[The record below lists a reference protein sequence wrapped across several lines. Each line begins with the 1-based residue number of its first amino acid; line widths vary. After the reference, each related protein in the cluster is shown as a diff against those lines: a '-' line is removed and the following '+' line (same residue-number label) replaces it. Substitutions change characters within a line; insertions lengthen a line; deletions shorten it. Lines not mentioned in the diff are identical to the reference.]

1 MYIRENHISILWKEL
16 LKTEFTENRD
26 EYLDNIKSHIEFLEE
41 EIESNRKWIVFYW
54 VVLFFTAITNIII
67 WLSLIW

>member
-1 MYIRENHISILWKEL
+1 MYIRENHINILWKEI

-26 EYLDNIKSHIEFLEE
+26 EYLDTIKSHIEFLED

-54 VVLFFTAITNIII
+54 VVLFFSALTNIII

>member
-1 MYIRENHISILWKEL
+1 MYIRENNISILWKEL

-54 VVLFFTAITNIII
+54 VVLFFTAITNIIL